1 MCELNGPILLL
12 WKSWK
17 PDPYGTT
24 KYSENLE
31 VTHINYVFQNMTG
44 KERHNISSGKIRIL
58 WTVLQ

>member
-31 VTHINYVFQNMTG
+31 VTHKLHVS
-44 KERHNISSGKIRIL
+44 KHDRERK
-58 WTVLQ
+58 T